1 MDFDESRKKTE
12 LLLRYFEKAESKKV
26 LKKASR
32 FIRNLIK
39 TVFENR
45 PRCITYVYVVN
56 EKRILRG

>member
-1 MDFDESRKKTE
+1 MDFDESRKKQNYCFGT
-12 LLLRYFEKAESKKV
+12 LRRQSRKV